1 MADIDELLK
10 GSFDRLAE
18 PADSAGVADLIRA
31 RVAAGDAGT
40 SVAAATAPG
49 WKAPTPKW
57 FWPLLGT
64 VVGLAAVVVVLLVL
78 VFGSSAAEPEPTATP
93 TESSSPTPSPTATQ
107 TPTPTPTP
115 TPTQEE
121 EEPPPPP
128 PPARDTTAPKVSA
141 GQWSSAGVYNAG
153 TTPCSPT
160 YADIVIAASDE
171 TQLMN
176 VSAVT
181 SQMNTSAQF
190 LGFSGSNYTFRFT
203 GTNPSTSDLPVTV
216 TFTATD
222 AAGNSAST
230 SRDITIYGYCIT

>member
-18 PADSAGVADLIRA
+18 PADSVGVADLIRS
-31 RVAAGDAGT
+31 RVAAGDPGA
-40 SVAAATAPG
+40 SVAGSTAPG
-49 WKAPTPKW
+49 WVTPRPSW

-64 VVGLAAVVVVLLVL
+64 VIGLAAVLAVLIVVLV
-78 VFGSSAAEPEPTATP
+78 VPGFAEPQPTV
-93 TESSSPTPSPTATQ
+93 SPTPSASPTPTRTPTA

-115 TPTQEE
+115 TPTEE

-128 PPARDTTAPKVSA
+128 PPARDTTAPTISA
-141 GQWSSAGVYNAG
+141 GQWSSGGVYNAG
-153 TTPCSPT
+153 STPCSPT
-160 YADIVIAASDE
+160 YADIVVVASDE
-171 TQLMN
+171 TQLSN
-176 VSAVT
+176 VTATT
-181 SQMNTSAQF
+181 SQANTSAQL
-190 LGFSGSNYTFRFT
+190 LGFSGSEYTFRFS

-230 SRDITIYGYCIT
+230 SRGITIYGICIT